1 MILAVCRCQTLL
13 KEKQRDAQ
21 VEVTISIQSK
31 APLASAFIFQ
41 NGAVHSV
48 LLKGVRLTAK
58 RPKTSFCLRAQRGR
72 SLQPWAAFAAT
83 CPACGSGAA
92 RLQRGWVPA
101 PWPALLSL
109 QLVGPGG
116 AEIASAGLG

>member
-1 MILAVCRCQTLL
+1 MILTVCRCQTLL
-13 KEKQRDAQ
+13 KEKQRGAQ

-58 RPKTSFCLRAQRGR
+58 RPKTSLVSQHGEAAASSRG
-72 SLQPWAAFAAT
+72 QP
-83 CPACGSGAA
+83 
-92 RLQRGWVPA
+92 
-101 PWPALLSL
+101 LL
-109 QLVGPGG
+109 
-116 AEIASAGLG
+116 

>member
-1 MILAVCRCQTLL
+1 MILTVCRCQTLL
-13 KEKQRDAQ
+13 KEKQRGAQ

-58 RPKTSFCLRAQRGR
+58 RPKTSFCLPARRGS
-72 SLQPWAAFAAT
+72 SLQPWAAFAVT
-83 CPACGSGAA
+83 CPACPAQPAACGARRGRDSISWA
-92 RLQRGWVPA
+92 RLM
-101 PWPALLSL
+101 LK
-109 QLVGPGG
+109 
-116 AEIASAGLG
+116 